1 MKHKSVDKEMSKA
14 IMQARMAKKMS
25 QKDLAAAC
33 AIDSKIVN
41 EYEQGKAIP
50 NQAIISK
57 LERALGAKLR
67 PQKAGK
73 GGKGGAKA
81 GGKGK
86 K

>member
-1 MKHKSVDKEMSKA
+1 
-14 IMQARMAKKMS
+14 
-25 QKDLAAAC
+25 
-33 AIDSKIVN
+33 VN
-41 EYEQGKAIP
+41 EYETGKAIP

-73 GGKGGAKA
+73 GK